1 MTIRRPALWWWLLTA
16 ALVVAIAAVAGLG
29 VWQYTEKNRTLPA
42 ATAAAGDTDVIDA
55 VTHTASDDV
64 VKLLSYTAD
73 TVAADAAA
81 AAEVT
86 TGEFTDRY
94 KQLAATIIPTAQQ
107 QGRSLTTTVTQAG
120 LISLA
125 DDKASVL
132 LFVNQASTT
141 RANPTPQTSNRSIRL
156 DMSKT
161 NGNWLVA
168 GMQQMA

>member
-1 MTIRRPALWWWLLTA
+1 MTVRRPTLWWLLTA
-16 ALVVAIAAVAGLG
+16 VLVVAIAAAAGLG
-29 VWQYTEKNRTLPA
+29 VWQYTLKNRTPHPP
-42 ATAAAGDTDVIDA
+42 ATAATSDTDVDA
-55 VTHTASDDV
+55 VTHTASSDV

-73 TVAADAAA
+73 TVEADAAA

-86 TGEFTDRY
+86 TGDFTDRY
-94 KQLAATIIPTAQQ
+94 KHLAATIIPTAQK

-125 DDKASVL
+125 DTKASVL

-156 DMSKT
+156 DLSKI
-161 NGNWLVA
+161 NGTWLVDN
-168 GMQQMA
+168 MQQMA